1 MSTVS
6 QLDFVAV
13 PIPLELYQE
22 LIRRHG
28 TAANAVIEDQV
39 EAFLERTQNDPIM
52 PRTTEGLTWD
62 NLFLCEKTRIRTK
75 YYNEYRYAEIVGD
88 HVVYDGESFP
98 SVSRAVNTMRGG
110 TQNNAWKVVEILRPS
125 DSKWISAEHL
135 RRR

>member
-1 MSTVS
+1 MSNLS
-6 QLDFVAV
+6 QLEFVAV

-39 EAFLERTQNDPIM
+39 EAFLERTQDDPIR
-52 PRTTEGLTWD
+52 PRVTEGLTWD
-62 NLFLCEKTRIRTK
+62 NLFLCAKTRIRTK

-88 HVVYDGESFP
+88 CVVYDGENFP
-98 SVSRAVNTMRGG
+98 SVSRAVNKMRGG

-125 DSKWISAEHL
+125 DSKWIAAEQL